1 MTLLGFTLFGLFAL
15 RFDLDDYSNIWS
27 SPQAALLFW
36 SVFVVAIV
44 VIVGVTLWIFRRMR
58 PH

>member
-1 MTLLGFTLFGLFAL
+1 MIVLGFTLCGLFAL
-15 RFDLDDYSNIWS
+15 RFNLDDYSNIWS

-36 SVFVVAIV
+36 SVFTVAIV

>member
-15 RFDLDDYSNIWS
+15 RFNLDDYSNIWS

-36 SVFVVAIV
+36 SVFVAIV
-44 VIVGVTLWIFRRMR
+44 VIVGVTLLIFRRMR
-58 PH
+58 SH